1 MQFLLPEMFENDPA
15 GPNYFAHTTEKKVRR
30 GVRGIRRGTSEA
42 CESGKEIKAE
52 IGAVILLQ
60 INVSFFLLFFKLRV
74 RKATT
79 HM

>member
-1 MQFLLPEMFENDPA
+1 VQFLLPELFENDPA

-52 IGAVILLQ
+52 IGAAILLQ
-60 INVSFFLLFFKLRV
+60 INVSFFFLFFKLRV

>member
-1 MQFLLPEMFENDPA
+1 MILPDLIISQ
-15 GPNYFAHTTEKKVRR
+15 TTEKKVRG

-52 IGAVILLQ
+52 IGTVILLQ
-60 INVSFFLLFFKLRV
+60 INVSFFFSLFQLRV
-74 RKATT
+74 RKDTTT

>member
-1 MQFLLPEMFENDPA
+1 MQFLLPETFANDPA
-15 GPNYFAHTTEKKVRR
+15 GPNYFAHTTKKKVRGGIR
-30 GVRGIRRGTSEA
+30 SIRRGTSEA

-60 INVSFFLLFFKLRV
+60 IKVSFFFLFLKLRV
-74 RKATT
+74 RYVTT